1 MKENRQYRIIKS
13 DLWFNIYKKLE
24 KNGYMSLWFLWADNK
39 RVLNKD
45 HARTFYHRED
55 AESALIL
62 SKVKDKWEEE
72 THTTSIKK
80 SESEGGIEKK
90 SWREL

>member
-1 MKENRQYRIIKS
+1 MNEDRQYRIIKS

-24 KNGYMSLWFLWADNK
+24 KNGYISLWFLWPDEK

-45 HARTFYHRED
+45 HARTFYHRGD

-62 SKVKDKWEEE
+62 TKVKDRWK
-72 THTTSIKK
+72 TPITSTRK
-80 SESEGGIEKK
+80 SESDMKGEKR
-90 SWREL
+90 SWSEL